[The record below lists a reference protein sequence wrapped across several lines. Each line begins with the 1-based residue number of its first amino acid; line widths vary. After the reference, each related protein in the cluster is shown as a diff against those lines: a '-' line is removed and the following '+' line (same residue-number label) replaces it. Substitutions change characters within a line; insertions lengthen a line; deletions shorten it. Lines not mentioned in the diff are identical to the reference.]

1 MQMTDKSAYLTTEEM
16 WGRLFSSPSVKSF
29 MTAGDEYTE
38 LPGLSD
44 YITELCSAGS
54 VKPEV
59 VIRRANIERSYGHRL
74 FRGSRNPSRDTVL
87 QLAFGF
93 GMDVKDAQQLLKVAR
108 HAALHPK
115 VRRDAVIAFGLENGW
130 SVIETQ
136 QCLYDNDMPL
146 MGGASH
152 V

>member
-1 MQMTDKSAYLTTEEM
+1 M
-16 WGRLFSSPSVKSF
+16 WGRLFASPDLNGFLASD
-29 MTAGDEYTE
+29 ADRYE
-38 LPGLSD
+38 LPKLSE
-44 YITELCSAGS
+44 YITELCDARDI
-54 VKPEV
+54 KPES
-59 VIRRANIERSYGHRL
+59 VIKRANIERSYGHRL

>member
-1 MQMTDKSAYLTTEEM
+1 MIDKSAQLTTEEM
-16 WGRLFSSPSVKSF
+16 WGRLFASPGIDAF
-29 MTAGDEYTE
+29 LAGGAEAYE
-38 LPGLSD
+38 LPQLSE
-44 YITELCSAGS
+44 YIRSLCEAKDL
-54 VKPEV
+54 KPEL

-93 GMDVKDAQQLLKVAR
+93 GMATEEAQQLLKVSR

-115 VRRDAVIAFGLENGW
+115 VRRDAIIAYSLENGR
-130 SVIETQ
+130 SVIEAQ
-136 QCLYDNDMPL
+136 QYLYENNMPL
-146 MGGASH
+146 LGGASH